1 MLQSIRDRS
10 KSWGAKI
17 IIGAI
22 VLTMALFGADALI
35 GLFTGGAN
43 DVAKV
48 NGEPITRQEV
58 ELQVQRAL
66 RSGQVPPEQERALR
80 GQVLDELIT
89 LRLLDQYAGDGG
101 LHLSE
106 EQLDRIL
113 LTLPQFHDQEG
124 RFDREIFRNRLASAG
139 YTPLGFREQ
148 LRSDLRR
155 EQLQNGLILSDF
167 TLESE
172 RERLASLQRQVR
184 SFRYHR
190 LTADDL
196 EAPVTVSEA
205 EIAAYYEANA
215 ERYQRP
221 EQVRLAYVLLDRQRL
236 ADEREVSEE
245 QLEAAYAERARDAER
260 RVSHIMVTFGDERG
274 RDEAEAR
281 LEEVRERLAEGDDFA
296 TLAARYSDDTSSA
309 EQGGDLGFISR
320 GFFGEAFEDAAFAL
334 APGQV
339 SEIVETDNGLHLVAV
354 TELDLPPLEALR
366 DELREEVA
374 LAAVSDDFNR
384 LNQRLI
390 DESFAA
396 DDLVSVADDLGL
408 ARQESDW
415 LTREHA
421 QGVLGEPGVMRE
433 AFSDEVL
440 TEGFNSEV
448 IELDEDRRLVVRV
461 AEHRP
466 AATPPLEEV
475 RDRVVAELTAERQ
488 QEALVALA
496 ETRLDALRHGDTP
509 DWAWTRVEQ
518 ASRTGDEAVP
528 AAVLAEAFRLPR
540 PDEAPRYGIASS
552 EQGVAVVALEAV
564 SEGEA
569 DAELEALVG
578 RMAERLRAQSALTG
592 LLEHLRDEAEVER
605 L

>member
-22 VLTMALFGADALI
+22 VVTMALFGADALI

-89 LRLLDQYAGDGG
+89 LRLLDQYAADGG

-106 EQLDRIL
+106 EQLDRLL
-113 LTLPQFHDQEG
+113 LTLPEFHDQQG

-155 EQLQNGLILSDF
+155 EQLQNGLVLSDF
-167 TLESE
+167 TLASE
-172 RERLASLQRQVR
+172 QERLAALQRQVR

-190 LTADDL
+190 LVPADL
-196 EAPVTVSEA
+196 EAPIELTEA
-205 EIAAYYEANA
+205 EIADYYAANA
-215 ERYQRP
+215 ERFQRP
-221 EQVRLAYVLLDRQRL
+221 EQVRLAYVLLDRQQL
-236 ADEREVSEE
+236 AEALAVDEG
-245 QLEAAYAERARDAER
+245 QLQAAYEQRGQDAER
-260 RVSHIMVTFGDERG
+260 RVAHIMVSFGDA
-274 RDEAEAR
+274 RDREEAQAR
-281 LEEVRERLAEGDDFA
+281 LDEVRSRLAAGEDFA
-296 TLAARYSDDTSSA
+296 ALAARYSDDTSSA

-339 SEIVETDNGLHLVAV
+339 SGIVETDNGLHLVTV
-354 TELDLPPLEALR
+354 TELDLPPFEQLR
-366 DELREEVA
+366 EELREEVA
-374 LAAVSDDFNR
+374 LAEVGDEFNR
-384 LNQRLI
+384 LAQRLI
-390 DESFAA
+390 EESFAA
-396 DDLVSVADDLGL
+396 EDLESVANDLGL
-408 ARQESDW
+408 PLQESDW
-415 LTREHA
+415 LTRDHG
-421 QGVLGEPGVMRE
+421 QGVLGEPGVMAE

-440 TEGFNSEV
+440 GEGFNSEV
-448 IELDEDRRLVVRV
+448 IELDEERRLVVRV

-466 AATPPLEEV
+466 AATPELEEV
-475 RDRVVAELTAERQ
+475 RDRVVAELSAQRER
-488 QEALVALA
+488 EALGELA
-496 ETRLDALRHGDTP
+496 EARLAALRDGESV
-509 DWAWTRVEQ
+509 DWAWSRVEE
-518 ASRTGDEAVP
+518 ASRNRAEGVAP
-528 AAVLAEAFRLPR
+528 AILAEAFRLAR
-540 PDEAPRYGIASS
+540 PDNGPSYGMAMTD
-552 EQGVAVVALEAV
+552 QGVAVLALDAV
-564 SEGEA
+564 GEGEA
-569 DAELEALVG
+569 DAQLEALVAQ
-578 RMAERLRAQSALTG
+578 MAERLRAQSALTG
-592 LLEHLRDEAEVER
+592 LLERLRAEAKIER

>member
-22 VLTMALFGADALI
+22 VVTMALFGADALI

-89 LRLLDQYAGDGG
+89 LRLLDQYAADGG

-113 LTLPQFHDQEG
+113 LTLPEFHDQDG
-124 RFDREIFRNRLASAG
+124 RFDRDIFRNRLASAG

-155 EQLQNGLILSDF
+155 EQLQNGLVLSDF
-167 TLESE
+167 TLEGE
-172 RERLASLQRQVR
+172 RERLAALQRQVR
-184 SFRYHR
+184 SFRYH
-190 LTADDL
+190 LLSGDDL
-196 EAPVTVSEA
+196 DAPVRLEEA

-221 EQVRLAYVLLDRQRL
+221 EQVRLEYVLLDRQRL
-236 ADEREVSEE
+236 AGEMEVDEE
-245 QLEAAYAERARDAER
+245 QLQAAYERRGQDAER
-260 RVSHIMVTFGDERG
+260 RVAHIMVTFNEERS
-274 RDEAEAR
+274 REEAEAR
-281 LEEVRERLAEGDDFA
+281 LEEVRDRLADGDDFA
-296 TLAARYSDDTSSA
+296 ALAARYSDDTSSA

-339 SEIVETDNGLHLVAV
+339 SGIVETDNGLHLVTV
-354 TELDLPPLEALR
+354 TELDLPPFEQLR

-374 LAAVSDDFNR
+374 LAEVGDEFNR
-384 LNQRLI
+384 LAQRLI
-390 DESFAA
+390 EESFAA
-396 DDLVSVADDLGL
+396 EDLDSVASDLGL
-408 ARQESDW
+408 PLRESDW
-415 LTREHA
+415 LTRDHG
-421 QGVLGEPGVMRE
+421 QGVLGEPGVMAE

-440 TEGFNSEV
+440 VEGFNSEV
-448 IELDEDRRLVVRV
+448 IELDEERRLVVRV

-466 AATPPLEEV
+466 AATPALDEMRE
-475 RDRVVAELTAERQ
+475 RVVAELSARRER
-488 QEALVALA
+488 EALGELA
-496 ETRLDALRHGDTP
+496 EARLAALRGGESV
-509 DWAWTRVEQ
+509 DWAWTRVEE
-518 ASRTGDEAVP
+518 ASRNRAENVAP
-528 AAVLAEAFRLPR
+528 AILAEAFRLPR
-540 PDEAPRYGIASS
+540 PDNGPRYGIAST
-552 EQGVAVVALEAV
+552 EQGVAVLALDAV
-564 SEGEA
+564 GEGEA
-569 DAELEALVG
+569 DAQLEALVAQ
-578 RMAERLRAQSALTG
+578 MAERVRAQSALTG
-592 LLEHLRDEAEVER
+592 LLERLRAEAKIER